1 MGRKGEPVLSV
12 HNRCHLPPT
21 KKSARAHAPNRMKR
35 QRRTLVSIAA
45 RFCAPSGHPRTEIVD
60 NHFTV
65 IKDVVS
71 GQARPQ
77 QCCLTS
83 IPCVTTRARSSGSIY
98 LRLGLAK
105 HKTII
110 VWVDKTHRNI
120 PEARINQHVDEVTV
134 KDVAQC
140 SQW

>member
-1 MGRKGEPVLSV
+1 VLSV

-21 KKSARAHAPNRMKR
+21 HQKVSARPRASSEEKVAENVGIDSR
-35 QRRTLVSIAA
+35 
-45 RFCAPSGHPRTEIVD
+45 APSDHPRTEIVD

-110 VWVDKTHRNI
+110 AWVDKTHRNI

-140 SQW
+140 SQYEERV